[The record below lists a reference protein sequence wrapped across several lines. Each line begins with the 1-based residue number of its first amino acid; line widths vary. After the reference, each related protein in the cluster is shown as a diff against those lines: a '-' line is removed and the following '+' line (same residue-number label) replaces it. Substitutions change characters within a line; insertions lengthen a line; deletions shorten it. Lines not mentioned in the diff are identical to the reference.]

1 MATMKEDYKG
11 GKKGNLLE
19 GLKTMSP
26 PVQDKS
32 RRPIGEKFPNVD
44 SGANRS
50 EPSPHEPTIGPRT
63 A

>member
-1 MATMKEDYKG
+1 MKNTANYSG
-11 GKKGNLLE
+11 GKKGGLLE
-19 GLKTMSP
+19 GLKTHSP

-32 RRPIGEKFPNVD
+32 RRPIGESHPNVD

-50 EPSPHEPTIGPRT
+50 EPSKQDPTIGPRT

>member
-1 MATMKEDYKG
+1 MSTMKANYSG
-11 GKKGNLLE
+11 GKTGGLLK

-26 PVQDKS
+26 PAQDKS
-32 RRPIGEKFPNVD
+32 RKPIGESHPNVD

-50 EPSPHEPTIGPRT
+50 ETAPTPATIGPRT

>member
-1 MATMKEDYKG
+1 MATMKATYSG
-11 GKKGNLLE
+11 GKSGGLLK

-26 PVQDKS
+26 PVNDKS
-32 RRPIGEKFPNVD
+32 RRPIGESHPNVD

-50 EPSPHEPTIGPRT
+50 EPSVQQPTIGPRT

>member
-1 MATMKEDYKG
+1 MSTMKADYSG
-11 GKKGNLLE
+11 GKTSGLLK
-19 GLKTMSP
+19 GLKTRSP

-32 RRPIGEKFPNVD
+32 RKPIGESHSNVD

-50 EPSPHEPTIGPRT
+50 EPSVQQPTIGPRT